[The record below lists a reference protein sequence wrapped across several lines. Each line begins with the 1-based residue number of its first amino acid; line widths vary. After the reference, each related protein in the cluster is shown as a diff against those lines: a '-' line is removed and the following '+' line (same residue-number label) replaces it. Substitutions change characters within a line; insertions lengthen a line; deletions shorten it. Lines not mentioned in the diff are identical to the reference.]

1 MNKADRMRG
10 KKGDFGGDKG
20 EKKEEEEEEE
30 EGIYVK
36 PLYTVPL

>member
-36 PLYTVPL
+36 LLYTVPL

>member
-20 EKKEEEEEEE
+20 EKKEEEEEE
-30 EGIYVK
+30 GIYVK

>member
-1 MNKADRMRG
+1 MRG

-30 EGIYVK
+30 GIYVK